1 MFLGVKGEIL
11 NFQSEKDK
19 GCTFSL
25 IIPDNPL
32 NDFVELPEHL
42 SSLHYSNIIC
52 GTIRGSLSTVNY
64 IFNSLSMQQF
74 FTVAAIKCQMHL
86 CKRCIEG

>member
-1 MFLGVKGEIL
+1 MFLGVKGEIV

-52 GTIRGSLSTVNY
+52 GAIRGSLSTVSY
-64 IFNSLSMQQF
+64 ILKNLP
-74 FTVAAIKCQMHL
+74 IKDFISCS
-86 CKRCIEG
+86 